1 MAVFKCKM
9 CGGALEVSENSS
21 TVTCE
26 YCGSQQTLPKL
37 NDDKLA
43 RLYDRA
49 NHFRRNNEFDK
60 AMGIYEQILDEDN
73 TDAEAYWSIVL
84 CRYGIEYVEDPTT
97 HKRIPTIN
105 RAQYTSIFDDD
116 NYTSALK
123 YADIFQ
129 KKIYEEE
136 AVTINEIQ
144 KGILE
149 ISQKEDPF
157 DVFICYK
164 ETDDATKQRTHDSV
178 YATEL
183 YHELTEVG
191 FKVFFSRITLE
202 DKLGQAYEPYI
213 FAALNSAKVMVV
225 MGTKPEYFN
234 GVWVKNEWSR
244 YLSLIKN
251 GAKKLLIPA
260 YRDMDPYDLPQEF
273 SHLQALDMNKLGF
286 MPDLVR
292 GIKKIINKEPA
303 KQAPAYD
310 HAPQPA
316 YHPPVQPKYNVRLVS
331 DGGKK
336 LECIKA
342 VRECLGLGL
351 SEAKDLVES
360 RARTL
365 ASQVSYEEA
374 NEIENFF
381 IRNGFEVAIEEVSG
395 YSSPIANNGRCN
407 VKLAPVGERKLL
419 AIKVVREVCN
429 LGLKEAK
436 DIVESRNPVL
446 ASNISFR
453 QAEEIQQVFQSNQL
467 DVIIEPLGGYTAPSY
482 KAPYSVPATSGSGN
496 VDTLLKRVALFLE
509 GEDWSNADLYCEKVL
524 DIDPENARA
533 YIGKLLAKLRVSRE
547 EDLVKSESTLENWLP
562 YKNALRFA
570 DEATAERLISYNKQ
584 IKERL
589 RKEEEERQERA
600 RIEEERRQEQARI
613 ERERRAKLDAERAE
627 RAKADRERQ
636 AVINAQKNVSD
647 RLQAQVR
654 EKERVENLI
663 ALREREIA
671 DAPNPKKVRGLARMV
686 IFVAILLFASIV
698 LVGIMESLS
707 IFNTLVT
714 ILTYNLLVAL
724 FVCLLFVLIIAYFVL
739 GGALCKANGASAA
752 MTLLNVITYGIF
764 SFAYAIYALKK
775 NKKGSVSPAVSELN
789 SLKKQLEQINQ
800 NIDTSRES
808 LKEINKKLN

>member
-183 YHELTEVG
+183 YQELTDVG

-292 GIKKIINKEPA
+292 GIKKIIDKEPA

-351 SEAKDLVES
+351 TEAKNLVES

-365 ASQVSYEEA
+365 ANQVSYEEA

-381 IRNGFEVAIEEVSG
+381 IRNGFEVTIEEVAGSG
-395 YSSPIANNGRCN
+395 VPA
-407 VKLAPVGERKLL
+407 RK
-419 AIKVVREVCN
+419 
-429 LGLKEAK
+429 
-436 DIVESRNPVL
+436 PM
-446 ASNISFR
+446 
-453 QAEEIQQVFQSNQL
+453 
-467 DVIIEPLGGYTAPSY
+467 YTASSQ
-482 KAPYSVPATSGSGN
+482 ASGGN

-524 DIDPENARA
+524 DIDPENTRA

-698 LVGIMESLS
+698 LVGVMESLS